1 MLTNPE
7 VGKNCLRVPVEPVV
21 RLGRKPTVDVIAISH
36 QKAAGVCSLLTD
48 AVAVGVFG
56 VKAGALQTDFGTL
69 LLSDGRNSK
78 DGKNAEYQDND
89 ALPQISFT
97 R

>member
-21 RLGRKPTVDVIAISH
+21 GLGRKPTVDVIPISH
-36 QKAAGVCSLLTD
+36 QKAAGICSLLTD
-48 AVAVGVFG
+48 AVAVGIFG

-69 LLSDGRNSK
+69 LLSDGCNSK
-78 DGKNAEYQDND
+78 DRKNTECQDND
-89 ALPQISFT
+89 ALPRTSST